1 MEKIKIMHI
10 VYLFELGGI
19 ESFIL
24 QLCNNMDLDRYEL
37 YLVTLINERLGQVHL
52 FNSSVNIISL
62 DFKQGDIRSFRGFS
76 KTLNGLVNVIDTVKP
91 DIIHSHHEHYVSF
104 FIQLA
109 SKLSKQKIVNVRTVH
124 SGGSFYAKQE
134 TLSDYIKLL
143 IEKVTLKLFDVNLVA
158 VSQAIYKNN
167 IKYFGS
173 IAKSN
178 ELIYNG
184 VDINIFDKNKYS
196 YVSRQLF
203 GFDKDA
209 IVYVY
214 VARLNPGKNH
224 EFLISLW
231 NRVVSLL
238 PGAILVFAGD
248 GPLRMDLKNKII
260 GSALERNIYMLG
272 SIDNVP
278 ELLSVADIGV
288 FPSQFEGMSISLLE
302 KFAMQLPVV
311 ASDIEAFTNVANDK
325 LDSFLIPL
333 EDQNQFVNML
343 IKLGQDG
350 PLRKEIG
357 SKAYKTAVNYS
368 LEKTILSYEKL
379 YDQIAEKNYGIG
391 IL

>member
-1 MEKIKIMHI
+1 MEKIKIMHV

-196 YVSRQLF
+196 YVSRQFF

-224 EFLISLW
+224 EYLIDIW
-231 NRVVSLL
+231 QQVINGL
-238 PGAILVFAGD
+238 PQSVLVFAGD
-248 GPLRMDLKNKII
+248 GPLRP
-260 GSALERNIYMLG
+260 ALESKIKQAKLESHIYVLG

-278 ELLSVADIGV
+278 ELLAISDIGV

-302 KFAMQLPVV
+302 KFAMKLPVV
-311 ASDIEAFTNVANDK
+311 ASNIEAFTSVATDK
-325 LDSFLIPL
+325 FDVYLIPL
-333 EDQNQFVNML
+333 DNKRQFVDTL
-343 IKLGQDG
+343 IDVGENIN
-350 PLRKEIG
+350 LRHEIG
-357 SKAYKTAVNYS
+357 RNAYNTAEEFS
-368 LEKTILSYEKL
+368 LEKMIE
-379 YDQIAEKNYGIG
+379 NYGRYYSTKISM
-391 IL
+391 LKP

>member
-1 MEKIKIMHI
+1 MHV

-76 KTLNGLVNVIDTVKP
+76 KTLNELVNVIDAVKP
-91 DIIHSHHEHYVSF
+91 DVIHSHHEHYVSF

-184 VDINIFDKNKYS
+184 VDINYFDKNKYS
-196 YVSRQLF
+196 YVSRQFF

-224 EFLISLW
+224 EYLIDIW
-231 NRVVSLL
+231 QQVINGL
-238 PGAILVFAGD
+238 PQSVLVFAGD
-248 GPLRMDLKNKII
+248 GPLRP
-260 GSALERNIYMLG
+260 ALESKIKQAKLESHIYVLG

-278 ELLSVADIGV
+278 ELLAISDIGV

-302 KFAMQLPVV
+302 KFAMKLPVV
-311 ASDIEAFTNVANDK
+311 ASNIEAFTSVATDK
-325 LDSFLIPL
+325 FDVYLIPL
-333 EDQNQFVNML
+333 DNKRQFVDTL
-343 IKLGQDG
+343 IDVGENIN
-350 PLRKEIG
+350 LRHEIG
-357 SKAYKTAVNYS
+357 RNAYNTAEEFS
-368 LEKTILSYEKL
+368 LEKMIE
-379 YDQIAEKNYGIG
+379 NYGRYYSTKISM
-391 IL
+391 LKP

>member
-1 MEKIKIMHI
+1 MEKIKIMHV

-76 KTLNGLVNVIDTVKP
+76 KTLNELVNVIDAVKP
-91 DIIHSHHEHYVSF
+91 DVIHSHHEHYVSF

-184 VDINIFDKNKYS
+184 VDINYFDKNKYS
-196 YVSRQLF
+196 YVSRQFF

-224 EFLISLW
+224 EYLIDIW
-231 NRVVSLL
+231 QQVINGL
-238 PGAILVFAGD
+238 PQSVLVFAGD
-248 GPLRMDLKNKII
+248 GPLRP
-260 GSALERNIYMLG
+260 ALESKIKQAKLESHIYVLG

-278 ELLSVADIGV
+278 ELLAISDIGV

-302 KFAMQLPVV
+302 KFAMKLPVV
-311 ASDIEAFTNVANDK
+311 ASNIEAFTSVATDK
-325 LDSFLIPL
+325 FDVYLIPL
-333 EDQNQFVNML
+333 DNKRQFVDTL
-343 IKLGQDG
+343 IDVGENIN
-350 PLRKEIG
+350 LRHEIG
-357 SKAYKTAVNYS
+357 RNAYNTAEEFS
-368 LEKTILSYEKL
+368 LEKMIE
-379 YDQIAEKNYGIG
+379 NYGRYYSTKISM
-391 IL
+391 LKP

>member
-1 MEKIKIMHI
+1 MKKIKIMHV

-24 QLCNNMDLDRYEL
+24 QLCNNMDLDKYEL
-37 YLVTLINERLGQVHL
+37 YLVTLINERLPKIHL

-62 DFKQGDIRSFRGFS
+62 DYKQGDIRSFSGFS
-76 KTLNGLVNVIDTVKP
+76 KTLNELVNVIDTVKP
-91 DIIHSHHEHYVSF
+91 DIIHTHHEHYVCF

-109 SKLSKQKIVNVRTVH
+109 SKLSKQKIINVRTVH

-143 IEKVTLKLFDVNLVA
+143 IEKVTFKLFDVNLVA

-167 IKYFGS
+167 IKYFS
-173 IAKSN
+173 HIAKSN
-178 ELIYNG
+178 ALIYNG
-184 VDINIFDKNKYS
+184 IDINIFDKNKYS
-196 YVSRQLF
+196 HVSRQLF
-203 GFDKDA
+203 GLDKDA

-224 EFLISLW
+224 EFLISQW

-238 PGAILVFAGD
+238 PNAILVFAGD
-248 GPLRMDLKNKII
+248 GPLKVDLENKII
-260 GSALERNIYMLG
+260 DSLLEQHVYMLG
-272 SIDNVP
+272 SINNVP
-278 ELLSVADIGV
+278 DLLSVSDIGV

-333 EDQNQFVNML
+333 EDEDEFVNTL
-343 IKLGQDG
+343 IRLGKDAS
-350 PLRKEIG
+350 LRKEIG
-357 SKAYKTAVNYS
+357 NNAYKTAVNYS

-379 YDQIAEKNYGIG
+379 YARIVEKEV
-391 IL
+391 

>member
-1 MEKIKIMHI
+1 MEKIKIMHV

-76 KTLNGLVNVIDTVKP
+76 KTLNELVNVIDAVKP
-91 DIIHSHHEHYVSF
+91 DVIHSHHEHYVSF

-184 VDINIFDKNKYS
+184 VDINYFDKNKYS
-196 YVSRQLF
+196 YVSRQFF

-224 EFLISLW
+224 EYLIDIW
-231 NRVVSLL
+231 QQVINGL
-238 PGAILVFAGD
+238 PQSVLVFAGD
-248 GPLRMDLKNKII
+248 GPLRP
-260 GSALERNIYMLG
+260 ALESKIKQAKLESHIYVLG

-278 ELLSVADIGV
+278 ELLAISDIGV

-302 KFAMQLPVV
+302 KFAMKLPVV
-311 ASDIEAFTNVANDK
+311 ASNI
-325 LDSFLIPL
+325 
-333 EDQNQFVNML
+333 
-343 IKLGQDG
+343 
-350 PLRKEIG
+350 
-357 SKAYKTAVNYS
+357 
-368 LEKTILSYEKL
+368 
-379 YDQIAEKNYGIG
+379 
-391 IL
+391 